1 MLASMASK
9 PLCRVATGAF
19 ILLWIFF
26 AFAFMGGRYSGND
39 WYNDSVDKFKQWTS
53 NYTDGAELM
62 DNGESYEEVQPE
74 IPISYNLDIAPKIGC
89 EDVVADLQQRLIT
102 AYAELLK
109 GIRHV
114 NIWGYLGADPGIC
127 FKRPRADDCYFR
139 DRKQG

>member
-39 WYNDSVDKFKQWTS
+39 WYNESVDKFKQWTS
-53 NYTDGAELM
+53 NYTDSADGAESLM
-62 DNGESYEEVQPE
+62 PEEDLQPD

-89 EDVVADLQQRLIT
+89 EDVVSDLQQRLIT

-114 NIWGYLGADPGIC
+114 NIWGYLGSYSSTFSSKLNADLL
-127 FKRPRADDCYFR
+127 RN
-139 DRKQG
+139 RKQG